1 MTRVSSRIG
10 IVVAAGGVLLTL
22 SALPAAAAAAAAV
35 QPLTGVRVLTS
46 GGLST
51 CGVLT
56 SGKVDCWG
64 RGDSGQLGDGTFY
77 RSANEGPAAPV
88 AVKGVGGVGT
98 LGGVASLTSDEDS
111 ANYCALLTSG
121 RVDCWGDGIFGQ
133 LGNGTFYS
141 ASPYGSAV
149 PVAVEGV
156 GGVGTLGGVA
166 SLTTTESGYCARLT
180 SGEVDCWGYGSLG
193 ALGNGRAYS
202 TGNRGSAV
210 PVAVIGVGGV
220 GTLGG
225 VAGLTSDDSG
235 YCARLTSTGV
245 DCWGYGGDGE
255 LGDGRF
261 ANSNGPVAVIRT
273 SGSHTLR
280 GVTGLTAASLS
291 ATGVGGYCAVLTSG
305 KVDCWGAGQLDQLGN
320 GKAYSSSPGG
330 SSVPVTVKGV
340 GGVGSLS
347 GVASLTSDDI
357 GYCAVLTS
365 GKADCWGAGS
375 DGELGNGT
383 FANVGSAVP
392 VAVKGVG
399 ATGTLG
405 GVASLTAD
413 ADGNSAGFCAR
424 LTSGKA
430 DCWGYGIVGELGDGV
445 FYTSGNDGSAIPV
458 AVTGLGG
465 TGTLGSVASLTSHGN
480 GSCALLTSTRVD
492 CWGGGWLG
500 NGVFYTSGNYGSAVP
515 VAVIR

>member
-1 MTRVSSRIG
+1 MTRISSRIG
-10 IVVAAGGVLLTL
+10 SVVAAVVLLATL
-22 SALPAAAAAAAAV
+22 LALPAAATAV
-35 QPLTGVRVLTS
+35 PPLTGVRSLAS

-88 AVKGVGGVGT
+88 AVKGIGGAGT
-98 LGGVASLTSDEDS
+98 LGGVASLSSDEDS
-111 ANYCALLTSG
+111 ATYCALLTSG

-149 PVAVEGV
+149 PVAVKGV

-166 SLTTTESGYCARLT
+166 GLTSTESGYCARLT

-193 ALGNGRAYS
+193 ALGDGTS
-202 TGNRGSAV
+202 PTTGHKGSAV
-210 PVAVIGVGGV
+210 PVAVKGAGGV
-220 GTLGG
+220 GTLRG

-235 YCARLTSTGV
+235 YCARLTSTDI

-261 ANSNGPVAVIRT
+261 ANSNLPVPVIRT
-273 SGSHTLR
+273 SGRDALR
-280 GVTGLTAASLS
+280 GVAGLTSATVS

-320 GKAYSSSPGG
+320 GKSYSSSPGG

-357 GYCAVLTS
+357 GYCALLTS
-365 GKADCWGAGS
+365 GKVDCWGSGS
-375 DGELGNGT
+375 NGELGNGT

-413 ADGNSAGFCAR
+413 AGNSDSADFCAR
-424 LTSGKA
+424 LTSGNA

-445 FYTSGNDGSAIPV
+445 FYTSGNDGSAVPV

-465 TGTLGSVASLTSHGN
+465 TGALGGVASLTSHGD

-500 NGVFYTSGNYGSAVP
+500 NGMFYTSGNYGSAVP